1 MKPYPLINISKLIAV
16 LLLTGL
22 LQHTVSAQENNTAQ
36 EKKKY
41 EFSVKESVDFALKN
55 SVQVKNALIS
65 INIQQQ
71 TNREITAAA
80 YPQINGDVAL
90 TDYLK
95 IPVNLLPGELAG
107 QPQGTFIPV
116 QFGTKWSGNYGLNA
130 KQILFDGQVF
140 VGLQARRA
148 SIDYARVNVEVTSEQ
163 IKANV
168 YKIYYQLVIA
178 KKQMEVVDVNIDR
191 AKKLLNDT
199 KELYKN
205 GFAER
210 LDVDKVNVNVSNL
223 NTEKTKLQNQ
233 LEAGYVGLKYLMGM
247 PIRNE
252 LVLTD
257 SLTDEQIKSN
267 VLDDGSFKFEDR
279 KEFQFLKLQEELNK
293 YNIKRYKY
301 TYIPVVSLTGNYT
314 RNAYRTKF
322 DYFKSGDNYPWFTT
336 AFIGVNINIPIFDG
350 FAKDSRIKK
359 SRYELLQTQ
368 NTIEDTKNNIN
379 NEIETAKINIRSAVV
394 TMDEQKNNMQL
405 SEKVYNQT
413 KLKYEQGLGSNTEI
427 TTAEGDMKI
436 AQNNYFAALY
446 DAIIAKID
454 YLKAT
459 GKL

>member
-1 MKPYPLINISKLIAV
+1 MAV

-22 LQHTVSAQENNTAQ
+22 LQHTVSAQENNNAQ
-36 EKKKY
+36 EKKRY

-55 SVQVKNALIS
+55 SVQVKNALLS

-71 TNREITAAA
+71 TNREITGAA

-140 VGLQARRA
+140 VGLQARKA
-148 SIDYARVNVEVTSEQ
+148 SMDYARKNVEVTSEQ

-252 LVLTD
+252 LILTD
-257 SLTDEQIKSN
+257 SLTEEQIKSN
-267 VLDDGSFKFEDR
+267 VLDDGSFKFDDR
-279 KEFQFLKLQEELNK
+279 KEFEALKLQEELNK

-301 TYIPVVSLTGNYT
+301 TYIPTVSLTGNYT

-322 DYFKSGDNYPWFTT
+322 DYFKSGDSYPWFTT

-350 FAKDSRIKK
+350 FAKDARIKK
-359 SRYELLQTQ
+359 SRYELL
-368 NTIEDTKNNIN
+368 
-379 NEIETAKINIRSAVV
+379 
-394 TMDEQKNNMQL
+394 
-405 SEKVYNQT
+405 
-413 KLKYEQGLGSNTEI
+413 
-427 TTAEGDMKI
+427 
-436 AQNNYFAALY
+436 
-446 DAIIAKID
+446 
-454 YLKAT
+454 
-459 GKL
+459 